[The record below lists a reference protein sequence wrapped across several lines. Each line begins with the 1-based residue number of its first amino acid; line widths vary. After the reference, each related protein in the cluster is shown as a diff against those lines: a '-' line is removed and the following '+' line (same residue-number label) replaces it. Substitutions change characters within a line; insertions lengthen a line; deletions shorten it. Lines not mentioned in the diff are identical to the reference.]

1 MKKIAVLFAG
11 LLAAASLVR
20 AEEASADQEAPAPAP
35 LSRFSLGAY
44 LSYWNV
50 EDLDEFDVSGALGGG
65 VVGQFRLHDRLAFE
79 LRLSGFA
86 AGDSEDVYIEG
97 EGWYEYEATIV
108 SMPME
113 AGLVAFLPLGESF
126 RFYGGGG
133 AGFYLFDSQFRVEQ
147 GPQSTLYDIEVDDEA
162 GLYVLL
168 GARAKL
174 ARNVALFVEGK
185 YTWVETTIE
194 TSQTFLR
201 DIGVEGVRQDLD
213 FSGLALNAG
222 AIFTF

>member
-1 MKKIAVLFAG
+1 MKIYAVLLAT
-11 LLAAASLVR
+11 LLAAASLAR
-20 AEEASADQEAPAPAP
+20 AEETSAPPESSAPAP

-65 VVGQFRLHDRLAFE
+65 VVGQFRLHDLFALE

-86 AGDSEDVYIEG
+86 AGDSEDVYVEG
-97 EGWYEYEATIV
+97 EGWYDYETTIV

-113 AGLVAFLPLGESF
+113 VGFVAFLPLGESF

-133 AGFYLFDSQFRVEQ
+133 AGFYLFDGQFRVDQ
-147 GPQSTLYDIEVDDEA
+147 GPQSTLYDIEIDDEGGFYA
-162 GLYVLL
+162 VL
-168 GARAKL
+168 GARAQL

-185 YTWVETTIE
+185 YTWVETSLE
-194 TSQTFLR
+194 TSQTFLH
-201 DIGVEGVRQDLD
+201 DIGVDGVRQDLD
-213 FSGLALNAG
+213 FSGPALSAG